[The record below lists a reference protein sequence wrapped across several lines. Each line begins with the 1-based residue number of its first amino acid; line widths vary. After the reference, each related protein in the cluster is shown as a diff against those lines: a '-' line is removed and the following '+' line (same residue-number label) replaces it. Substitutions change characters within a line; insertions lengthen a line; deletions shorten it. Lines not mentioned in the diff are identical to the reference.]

1 MTTMFG
7 QHTTYFQQFDC

>member
-7 QHTTYFQQFDC
+7 DVRFWG